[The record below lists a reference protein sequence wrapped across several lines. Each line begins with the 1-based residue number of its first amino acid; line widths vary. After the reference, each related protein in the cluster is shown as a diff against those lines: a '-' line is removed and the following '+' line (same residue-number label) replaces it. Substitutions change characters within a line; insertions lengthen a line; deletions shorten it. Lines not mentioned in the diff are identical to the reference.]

1 MDKHKIISF
10 FLLFFGVAL
19 CGMADELDS
28 EKIDKERI
36 KGEINEQL
44 SRVTAPDDSL
54 KLLYDLFDLSNQK
67 GSIAYGKM
75 IYDLSRRMGRDD
87 VTFDM
92 IRRLVLL
99 HMSNDSIAQSYLDA
113 VREYPDSDDKRE
125 TETFANLAIRISRAT
140 YGTEADRQQQLH
152 QLLEEYTRH
161 GSDKDIYERITELF
175 LLCKYLSGQT
185 EGDLLTL
192 YYDKLQDY
200 IEKLPRTSN
209 ALRNM
214 FYSQAAVA
222 YDVNGNAQKSVDADR
237 QLLKIIDEL
246 SAKYAQEGRVYRNYD
261 RHRYI
266 SLRRMLS
273 NYDVLFPHEIENCY
287 NGIIELCETDSDVAF
302 DMQNNRRAEAYYLL
316 AHKRY
321 DEAIPLLKTALE
333 NSRGDLLRMKL
344 LRHLKAAATEVG
356 DKETLL
362 ETAQTYNDLLEEFI
376 DLNAQQRYR
385 ELQIIYDVNSLKAR
399 NTELALVQSEETG
412 RTKTMILVVSA
423 VAIIGLVVL
432 LFILFR
438 YNRRLRSMSEN
449 LFAANEELLAERDNL
464 QRTQKELIEAR
475 DEARK
480 AEELK
485 SNFINSMSHEVA
497 VPLNSIVENCSLI
510 VDSVDDD
517 KRRYL
522 ASFAHTI
529 NANVELLQS
538 IVNEVLDI
546 GMIDAS
552 KIVLDRKLTSVKAIC
567 NIVASSLAHRVP
579 EGVAFRFLK
588 NSDKDVIINTDPKR
602 IEQILNNLLS
612 NALKFTK
619 EGTIDLDYTLSP
631 DGSQLSFIITD
642 TGCGIPEGAEEEI
655 FRRYVK
661 LDKSTRGIGL
671 GLTICRSIATI
682 LDGTVKVDTSYKN
695 GARFVFTIPV

>member
-10 FLLFFGVAL
+10 LILFFGVAFW
-19 CGMADELDS
+19 GIADELDS
-28 EKIDKERI
+28 EKIDKERV
-36 KGEINEQL
+36 KGEINEKL
-44 SRVTAPDDSL
+44 SRVTTPDDSL

-67 GSIAYGKM
+67 GSIVYGNM

-99 HMSNDSIAQSYLDA
+99 NVTNDSVAQSYLDA

-125 TETFANLAIRISRAT
+125 TETFANLAIKISQAT
-140 YGTEADRQQQLH
+140 YGTEAERQKQLH
-152 QLLEEYTRH
+152 GLLEEYTRQD
-161 GSDKDIYERITELF
+161 SDKDVYERIKELF

-185 EGDLLTL
+185 EGELLTQ
-192 YYDKLQDY
+192 YYDRLQNY

-214 FYSQAAVA
+214 FYSQAAFA
-222 YDVNGNAQKSVDADR
+222 YNVNGNAQKSVDADR

-287 NGIIELCETDSDVAF
+287 NEILGLCETDSDVAF
-302 DMQNNRRAEAYYLL
+302 DMQSNRRVEAYYMM

-333 NSRGDLLRMKL
+333 NSRGDLLRMNLMK
-344 LRHLKAAATEVG
+344 HLKTAATEVG

-362 ETAQTYNDLLEEFI
+362 STAQTYNDLLEEFI

-385 ELQIIYDVNSLKAR
+385 ELQIIYDVNSLKTR
-399 NTELALVQSEETG
+399 NTELALAQSKEAG
-412 RTKTMILVVSA
+412 HTKTLILVVSA
-423 VAIIGLVVL
+423 LAIVVLVVL
-432 LFILFR
+432 LVVLFR
-438 YNRRLRSMSEN
+438 YYRRLRTMSEN

-464 QRTQKELIEAR
+464 KSTQKELIEAR
-475 DEARK
+475 DSARH
-480 AEELK
+480 AEEMK
-485 SNFINSMSHEVA
+485 SNFINSMGHEVA
-497 VPLNSIVENCSLI
+497 VPLSSIVENCSLI

-552 KIVLDRKLTSVKAIC
+552 KIVLDRKLTSVKSIC
-567 NIVASSLAHRVP
+567 NIVASSLAHRMP
-579 EGVAFRFLK
+579 EGVTFRFLK
-588 NSDKDVIINTDPKR
+588 NSGKDVIINSDPKR
-602 IEQILNNLLS
+602 IEQILNNLMS
-612 NALKFTK
+612 NAVKFTK
-619 EGTIDLDYTLSP
+619 EGTISLDYTLSP
-631 DGSQLSFIITD
+631 DESQLSFIITD

-682 LDGTVKVDTSYKN
+682 LDGSVTVDTSYKN